1 MTASQTPLP
10 SLSTIAIPLVPR
22 MIATSITLP
31 LEMLEAA
38 RAYCAL
44 THHHKTLKIILCAET
59 LSPVKT
65 TGGLMLTPDTCYHD
79 TGQADLIL
87 VPALWRNPIPQVRRH
102 TALLRWLR
110 QQQSGQPFFA
120 VGGTGVTFLAEA
132 GLLNNQPA
140 TTHWFYLKR
149 LQHQYPLVHF
159 KPHHL
164 MTCSNRIYCAGSVN
178 SMADLMVHIIKLTM
192 GSTVAAKVE
201 QQFSH
206 EIRKSFEDNG
216 FTEKDARAH
225 QDESVIQLQEW
236 LDINYASAITLKT
249 MTDYTGLHPRTLSRR
264 FKQATT
270 CTPMVYLAHCRIR
283 QAKALLKDS
292 NLGIADIGMMVGIN
306 DPDYFSRLFFKHCQ
320 ITPSNYKKSVR
331 EKLFHINKAEFSPGQ
346 GGSV

>member
-1 MTASQTPLP
+1 MTVSQT
-10 SLSTIAIPLVPR
+10 LSSTLSSTFSSTLSIIAIPLVPR

-38 RAYCAL
+38 CTYCDLAD
-44 THHHKTLKIILCAET
+44 HKTLKIILCAET

-65 TGGLMLTPDTCYHD
+65 TGGLMLMPDTCYND

-87 VPALWRNPIPQVRRH
+87 VPALWRNPIPQVRRNTPLIH
-102 TALLRWLR
+102 WLQ

-120 VGGTGVTFLAEA
+120 VGGTGVAFLAEA

-149 LQHQYPLVHF
+149 LQHYYPLVHF

-164 MTCSNRIYCAGSVN
+164 ITRSHRIYCAGSVN

-192 GSTVAAKVE
+192 GSTVASRVE

-206 EIRKSFEDNG
+206 EIRKTFEDSG
-216 FTEKDARAH
+216 FTEKDALTH
-225 QDESVIQLQEW
+225 HDESVIQLQEW
-236 LDINYASAITLKT
+236 LNVNYAKAITLNA
-249 MTDYTGLHPRTLSRR
+249 MANYTGLHPRTLSRR
-264 FKQATT
+264 FKQATSY
-270 CTPMVYLAHCRIR
+270 TPAAYLTHCRIK

-292 NLGIADIGMMVGIN
+292 NLGIADIGRMVGIN
-306 DPDYFSRLFFKHCQ
+306 DADYFSRLFFKHCQ
-320 ITPSNYKKSVR
+320 ITPSDYKKSVR
-331 EKLFHINKAEFSPGQ
+331 EKLFHLSNGK
-346 GGSV
+346 